1 LLSTKRSLRDGI
13 GETKTIQ
20 DSRARRLSWLLYPG
34 RLGKGKLRHE
44 DTTNA
49 NAAGAG
55 KSNAAGR
62 VDLGLCRALSFVL
75 LALS

>member
-1 LLSTKRSLRDGI
+1 MESGKPKPSRIPEQGGSRGYYIPDGS
-13 GETKTIQ
+13 E
-20 DSRARRLSWLLYPG
+20 
-34 RLGKGKLRHE
+34 GKLRHE